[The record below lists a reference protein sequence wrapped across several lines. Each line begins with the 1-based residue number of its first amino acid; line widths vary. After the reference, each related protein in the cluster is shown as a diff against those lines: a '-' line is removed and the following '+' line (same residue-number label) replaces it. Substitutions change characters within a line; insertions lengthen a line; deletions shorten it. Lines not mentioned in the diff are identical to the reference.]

1 MSWLR
6 TYSSLGLPLPLVV
19 GVNSSPWTWT
29 GRIKSFRCPY
39 LQIGKKWGFIECP
52 YLHTFYERDVYFH
65 EVEWTD
71 SGDVEI
77 GIEVSFNL
85 SHDVKTGYP
94 KAINVRRIATYCED
108 DTAMAGDSKVVEIC
122 NDGVASDWNVIS
134 ISRSLESPSPDTLL
148 DCKTG
153 EAENVISISKSCES
167 LQPDAGLACKIDE
180 AEEREWVVLDLE
192 VDNLDETS
200 SQLFFSLDS
209 AP

>member
-6 TYSSLGLPLPLVV
+6 TCPLLGLPLPLGV

-29 GRIKSFRCPY
+29 GHIKSFRCPY
-39 LQIGKKWGFIECP
+39 LQTGKKWGFIECP
-52 YLHTFYERDVYFH
+52 YLHTCYNRDVYFH

-85 SHDVKTGYP
+85 SHDAKTGYP
-94 KAINVRRIATYCED
+94 KAVNVRRIATDSED
-108 DTAMAGDSKVVEIC
+108 DEAMAGASKVVEIS
-122 NDGVASDWNVIS
+122 NDGAASDWSVIS

-153 EAENVISISKSCES
+153 EAEDVISISKSRES
-167 LQPDAGLACKIDE
+167 LQADAGLACKIDE
-180 AEEREWVVLDLE
+180 AEERDWVVLDLDLE
-192 VDNLDETS
+192 
-200 SQLFFSLDS
+200 
-209 AP
+209 AR